1 MLLHFLA
8 TTVAVPKPSYACLME
23 ASALLPLA
31 EMQRLLTLAVGLLRS
46 RTWLLVWEFPHGKAS
61 ARSARRL
68 LLPSMRQRPSFA
80 PLAAP
85 ASAAPIGLLA
95 WRARALNSK
104 GRGQSSCTHAFGKTY
119 FVL

>member
-1 MLLHFLA
+1 MA
-8 TTVAVPKPSYACLME
+8 VARKLSCAWPME
-23 ASALLPLA
+23 ASALLPPAVPLL
-31 EMQRLLTLAVGLLRS
+31 RLTLAVGPLRS
-46 RTWLLVWEFPHGKAS
+46 RTWPLVWEFPHGKAS

-80 PLAAP
+80 PLVAP
-85 ASAAPIGLLA
+85 AFAAPIGLLA

-104 GRGQSSCTHAFGKTY
+104 GLGRSSCTHVFGKTY

>member
-1 MLLHFLA
+1 MMA
-8 TTVAVPKPSYACLME
+8 AARKPSYAWPME
-23 ASALLPLA
+23 ALALLPPAAPLL
-31 EMQRLLTLAVGLLRS
+31 QLTLEVGPLRS
-46 RTWLLVWEFPHGKAS
+46 RMRPLVWKFPPGKAS

-80 PLAAP
+80 PLVAP
-85 ASAAPIGLLA
+85 AFAAPIGLLA

-119 FVL
+119 FAL